1 MNTINPKDVII
12 TNRVRKNVGWLDT
25 LERSIKKHGMLQ
37 PIGITTDNVLVFGER
52 RLKAAINIGLESIPY
67 RVIDVNPDD
76 PATFLKM
83 ERDENNERRDFTPEE
98 KIAIAQAIEAKLAGR
113 QGQRTDLEH
122 TPNLGEVKKG
132 ETATIAAESIG
143 MKPETYR
150 KAKTVFS
157 EGDEETKE
165 AVNKGEK
172 SIHKAYVETKAKQK
186 PVEVK
191 EKRIWRLV
199 IDIDNQSDLDNLADK
214 IVEEV
219 NQNTAIALA
228 ERILKRYGKL
238 EIPQ

>member
-1 MNTINPKDVII
+1 M
-12 TNRVRKNVGWLDT
+12 
-25 LERSIKKHGMLQ
+25 
-37 PIGITTDNVLVFGER
+37 
-52 RLKAAINIGLESIPY
+52 
-67 RVIDVNPDD
+67 
-76 PATFLKM
+76 
-83 ERDENNERRDFTPEE
+83 
-98 KIAIAQAIEAKLAGR
+98 AGR
-113 QGQRTDLEH
+113 QGQRTDLGH

-150 KAKTVFS
+150 KAKTVFN

-186 PVEVK
+186 PVEIQ

-199 IDIDNQSDLDNLADK
+199 IDIDDQKDLDNLADK

-219 NQNTAIALA
+219 DQTTAIALA

-238 EIPQ
+238 EVTE